1 LLYHKYMKDYQKMTD
16 DIALPC
22 CILEV
27 ERLKD
32 GKCGDIHIVCANENY
47 KKTMGPKYYDGMYY
61 QELVPKDAKFEE
73 FCFEAAYK
81 KKRMHAYVETKALN
95 CWTDQQAIPLEGDD
109 DEDLAYLLYLFEF
122 TPYPDPSRMA
132 SVSVNTAATVIR
144 CCISLM
150 GSQDFE
156 KSIHAVLEDIRKATG
171 AYSCRIML
179 VDDLKKEAVTF
190 AEVVDEGQAISG
202 VRHSEISY
210 DIVKTWPSVIGVSN
224 CVIIQNEN
232 DFEEIAKYSPEWVE
246 SMKSSPLRSLVL
258 IPLRRDNK
266 VIGYL
271 YVVNYDTDRTADV
284 KELVELM
291 SFFLG
296 SEITVHQLVERLEDL
311 SKTDILTGI
320 NNRYAMEKY
329 LDELIDNRF
338 LPFGV
343 VMMDLNGLK
352 QINDES
358 GHLKGDEYII
368 RSVDAMKDVFG
379 ITNLYRIGGDEF
391 VVILNNVTKSEFEK
405 LVADMQKRE
414 KEDEQISIS
423 IGSFWVDAKTTAR
436 DVLNVVDA
444 DMYAD
449 KRRFYIDHPQYDRRN
464 KNSDDK

>member
-1 LLYHKYMKDYQKMTD
+1 
-16 DIALPC
+16 
-22 CILEV
+22 
-27 ERLKD
+27 
-32 GKCGDIHIVCANENY
+32 
-47 KKTMGPKYYDGMYY
+47 
-61 QELVPKDAKFEE
+61 
-73 FCFEAAYK
+73 
-81 KKRMHAYVETKALN
+81 
-95 CWTDQQAIPLEGDD
+95 
-109 DEDLAYLLYLFEF
+109 
-122 TPYPDPSRMA
+122 
-132 SVSVNTAATVIR
+132 
-144 CCISLM
+144 
-150 GSQDFE
+150 
-156 KSIHAVLEDIRKATG
+156 
-171 AYSCRIML
+171 
-179 VDDLKKEAVTF
+179 
-190 AEVVDEGQAISG
+190 
-202 VRHSEISY
+202 
-210 DIVKTWPSVIGVSN
+210 
-224 CVIIQNEN
+224 
-232 DFEEIAKYSPEWVE
+232 
-246 SMKSSPLRSLVL
+246 
-258 IPLRRDNK
+258 
-266 VIGYL
+266 
-271 YVVNYDTDRTADV
+271 
-284 KELVELM
+284 M

-296 SEITVHQLVERLEDL
+296 SEIAVHQLVERLEDL

-368 RSVDAMKDVFG
+368 RSVDVMKDVFG

-449 KRRFYIDHPQYDRRN
+449 KRRFYIDHPQYDRRKKTVTIN
-464 KNSDDK
+464 DH